1 MKIEFTGTAK
11 VAEDG
16 GVLHPAKVDG
26 QDLVCHFSYE
36 LLEELDPDN
45 LKSDPMAQFESHKFR
60 LLSIAEQ
67 KILRGLSHNGVVNIF
82 TSDL

>member
-16 GVLHPAKVDG
+16 GVLHSAKVDG

>member
-45 LKSDPMAQFESHKFR
+45 LKSDSMAQFESHKFR

>member
-1 MKIEFTGTAK
+1 MKIEFSGSAK

-16 GVLHPAKVDG
+16 GVLHPAKMDG

-36 LLEELDPDN
+36 LLEELDTDN

-67 KILRGLSHNGVVNIF
+67 KILRGLSHNGMVNIF